1 MKEGDFI
8 GRIEKQNHWRATKT
22 KPYNIRFMY
31 DSGIP
36 AAIDKAA
43 AKAGEKPSAYIKKS
57 IVMRLRNEGFLTG
70 DVVINRTEQRHAEK
84 VQRLKEYVAAEE
96 AKKNK

>member
-1 MKEGDFI
+1 
-8 GRIEKQNHWRATKT
+8 
-22 KPYNIRFMY
+22 MY

-43 AKAGEKPSAYIKKS
+43 AKAGENPTAYIKKS
-57 IVMRLRNEGFLTG
+57 IVMRLRQEGFVTG

-96 AKKNK
+96 AKKK

>member
-1 MKEGDFI
+1 M
-8 GRIEKQNHWRATKT
+8 WRATQT

-43 AKAGEKPSAYIKKS
+43 AETGEKPSAYIKKS
-57 IVMRLRNEGFLTG
+57 IVMRLRSEGFLSG
-70 DVVINRTEQRHAEK
+70 EVVINRTEQRHNERI
-84 VQRLKEYVAAEE
+84 QRLKEYIAAEE
-96 AKKNK
+96 SKHKK